1 MPPGFEEP
9 LICSGCGILVDGSLT
24 RCGTCQTP
32 YATPPLRAFA
42 QPSSGYWAAVRS
54 TFACGACKFD
64 APLNHFEL
72 VDAVACTRCGHE
84 QRYDLAEWKRLVE
97 YAQFVAD
104 FSVGAEGRFADPDVR
119 LPKRPFPQLGSSASW
134 AVDQKMRASSGNP
147 LCRTCRSPVVVESAG
162 NGELEVGCL
171 GCHAK
176 RRYELRAAT
185 DYGARGVLCDEHEAG
200 QSEAALMEGRG
211 SVMLG
216 CPRCNAP
223 LERVKDA
230 DGSITCQYCSA
241 QCRISTRTHAKAGH
255 KDAPVRTWWLYFDAP
270 SKQRKKLV
278 NEAKQTSKRDRK
290 VASERAMAQHVAN
303 RDDASALAAK
313 QRIFGNEP
321 THPPEGGGGGSMGL
335 ALVVL
340 LLLAAGGG
348 AVVWFLVLSK

>member
-1 MPPGFEEP
+1 M
-9 LICSGCGILVDGSLT
+9 
-24 RCGTCQTP
+24 
-32 YATPPLRAFA
+32 
-42 QPSSGYWAAVRS
+42 RS

-97 YAQFVAD
+97 
-104 FSVGAEGRFADPDVR
+104 
-119 LPKRPFPQLGSSASW
+119 
-134 AVDQKMRASSGNP
+134 
-147 LCRTCRSPVVVESAG
+147 
-162 NGELEVGCL
+162 
-171 GCHAK
+171 
-176 RRYELRAAT
+176 
-185 DYGARGVLCDEHEAG
+185 
-200 QSEAALMEGRG
+200 
-211 SVMLG
+211 
-216 CPRCNAP
+216 
-223 LERVKDA
+223 
-230 DGSITCQYCSA
+230 
-241 QCRISTRTHAKAGH
+241 
-255 KDAPVRTWWLYFDAP
+255 YFDAP

-321 THPPEGGGGGSMGL
+321 THPPEGGGGESMGL